1 MANDY
6 KKRRPLFVA
15 PEGVNYEGKTCAGL
29 SVLTSSK
36 FDSVVHALNLPHLA
50 VVVKR
55 VPASGLTSK
64 ALCLHSERMNMKFLK
79 EFRNKIVAGGRKG
92 GLSKSPK
99 KSAGQLR
106 RWEEHRAK
114 SILKPCK

>member
-36 FDSVVHALNLPHLA
+36 FDSVVHALNLPHLVA
-50 VVVKR
+50 VVKR
-55 VPASGLTSK
+55 CPRFSLDNQTGFAIVSK
-64 ALCLHSERMNMKFLK
+64 
-79 EFRNKIVAGGRKG
+79 
-92 GLSKSPK
+92 
-99 KSAGQLR
+99 
-106 RWEEHRAK
+106 
-114 SILKPCK
+114 

>member
-1 MANDY
+1 
-6 KKRRPLFVA
+6 
-15 PEGVNYEGKTCAGL
+15 
-29 SVLTSSK
+29 
-36 FDSVVHALNLPHLA
+36 
-50 VVVKR
+50 
-55 VPASGLTSK
+55 
-64 ALCLHSERMNMKFLK
+64 MNMKFLT

-106 RWEEHRAK
+106 RWQEHRAK

>member
-1 MANDY
+1 M
-6 KKRRPLFVA
+6 P
-15 PEGVNYEGKTCAGL
+15 PEPE
-29 SVLTSSK
+29 SK
-36 FDSVVHALNLPHLA
+36 FYNLAQARIADGLHCPSSSPVSSVVPAALLTIKSPLLNL
-50 VVVKR
+50 R
-55 VPASGLTSK
+55 
-64 ALCLHSERMNMKFLK
+64 EMNMKFLT